1 MKKQSPLNL
10 FFWAL
15 ALVVFVVGLY
25 GVYERITTGHQQ
37 AAYGSYIPWGLWVAG
52 YIFMIGLSAGA
63 FLMSAL
69 VYVFRVQRLEKIGPL
84 ALLTALATL
93 LGALLMIWQDLGH
106 PLRAWKLLF
115 STNFTSVMGWMV
127 WLYTA
132 YIILLAAEL
141 WFALRVGLVQSAR
154 LPGLNGAVCRVL
166 SFGQRSDS
174 DKARARDL
182 RVLRILGSIGIP
194 LAIAFHGS
202 VGAIFGT
209 VNARPYWN
217 SGLTPILFLVGAL
230 VSGGA
235 LLTFITAIWGPN
247 RGSSEHRSTMQFLG
261 TVVLGLLALDVLLE
275 WAEYSVG
282 MWYPVSPEAAS
293 IRLVLFGPYGW
304 VYWGLHIVGGI
315 VIPGLLLIF
324 GRRSVA
330 AISLAGLLIAVTF
343 LTVRLN
349 IVLPALAVPELTGL
363 EAAFTGPGLS
373 YNYAPSVMEW
383 LLFLWDIALSALVLL
398 IGLRVLP
405 IVPAADIVPGAVPPS
420 PQGIATEPSKLEVA

>member
-10 FFWAL
+10 FFWVLAL
-15 ALVVFVVGLY
+15 AVFVVGLY
-25 GVYERITTGHQQ
+25 GIYGRITTGHQQ
-37 AAYGSYIPWGLWVAG
+37 AAYGSLIPWGLWVAG

-69 VYVFRVQRLEKIGPL
+69 VYVFRVQQLEKIGPL

-132 YIILLAAEL
+132 YFILLMTEL

-154 LPGLNGAVCRVL
+154 LPGLKGVVCRVL
-166 SFGQRSDS
+166 GFGQKSDS
-174 DKARARDL
+174 GESRTRDL
-182 RVLRILGSIGIP
+182 RVLRVLGSIGIP

-209 VNARPYWN
+209 VSARPYWN
-217 SGLTPILFLVGAL
+217 SGLTPIMFLVGAF

-235 LLTFITAIWGPN
+235 LLAFITALWGPN
-247 RGSSEHRSTMQFLG
+247 RGSNEHRSIMQLLG

-282 MWYPVSPEAAS
+282 LWSPISPEAAS
-293 IRLVLFGPYGW
+293 VRLILFGPYGW
-304 VYWGLHIVGGI
+304 AFWGLHIVGGI

-330 AISLAGLLIAVTF
+330 AIGVAGLLIAVTF

-349 IVLPALAVPELTGL
+349 IVLPALAVPEIKGI
-363 EAAFTGPGLS
+363 ESAFSGPGLS
-373 YNYAPSVMEW
+373 LNYAPSVMEW
-383 LLFLWDIALSALVLL
+383 LVFLWDVSVSALVLL
-398 IGLRVLP
+398 VGLRILP
-405 IVPAADIVPGAVPPS
+405 IIPASGAAPHSPEGAV
-420 PQGIATEPSKLEVA
+420 TEQRKLEVA